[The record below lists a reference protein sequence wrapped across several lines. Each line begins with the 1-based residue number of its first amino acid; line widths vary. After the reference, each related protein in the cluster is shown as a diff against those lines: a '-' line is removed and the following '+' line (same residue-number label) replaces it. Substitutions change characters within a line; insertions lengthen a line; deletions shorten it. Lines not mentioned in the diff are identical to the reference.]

1 MKKPKSSTSKKILT
15 ALAVA
20 IVVVGLMMIFFPDKY
35 QNSPLAFGL
44 CYILGSF
51 IASIFQRASIKKTET
66 LKEEVDMNFDI
77 LYTSRKVKKGH
88 KIILM
93 SKVEREL
100 NKIIHDETLGKE
112 INKERRDVL
121 LSLVHKHGKQGIVI
135 DNEEINKILRA
146 SGDSLDSI
154 SEKEA
159 KDNDKLKNQT
169 VTQLFLVSKRQELFM
184 AKNMAIFG
192 TAFSAGC
199 AYFYFPDLKLISLV
213 PAFLYFALLIKEK
226 ILTYR
231 VEMGYFGKNKSE
243 AIQLLIFIEKNKE
256 NLDLN
261 GSGGSKRKIFKA
273 TVIEERRVPVGGIEG
288 VYQ

>member
-1 MKKPKSSTSKKILT
+1 MKKPKSSKSKKFLT

-44 CYILGSF
+44 CYIVGSF
-51 IASIFQRASIKKTET
+51 FASIFQRTSIKKTEN
-66 LKEEVDMNFDI
+66 LKAEVDKNFDI

-88 KIILM
+88 KVILM
-93 SKVEREL
+93 SKVEHEL
-100 NKIIHDETLGKE
+100 TKILNDENSGRE
-112 INKERRDVL
+112 INKLRKDVL
-121 LSLVHKHGKQGIVI
+121 LSLMHKYGKQGIVI
-135 DNEEINKILRA
+135 DHEELNKYVRA
-146 SGDSLDSI
+146 NDDSPNSVY
-154 SEKEA
+154 EKEV
-159 KDNDKLKNQT
+159 KDNDELKNQT
-169 VTQLFLVSKRQELFM
+169 VTQLFLVSKRQELFL
-184 AKNMAIFG
+184 AKNLAIFG

-226 ILTYR
+226 VLTYR

-243 AIQLLIFIEKNKE
+243 AIQLLMFIEKNKD

-273 TVIEERRVPVGGIEG
+273 TVIEEHRVPVGGIEG